1 MSDPQPIGQLLDS
14 LGVTSTIA
22 PDDLPVSALVLL
34 GAACQRLT
42 ETEAALVEV
51 TGERDRARDLAVRLW
66 DEGSGT
72 GDAVP
77 GLGIV
82 QIRPSGQNAGAGVSP
97 PEIAREA
104 RKRCCA
110 GDGLPEAG
118 GVCETHAQETPCG

>member
-1 MSDPQPIGQLLDS
+1 MTTVDH
-14 LGVTSTIA
+14 VTCCCTETRETIQRLEA
-22 PDDLPVSALVLL
+22 AY

-66 DEGSGT
+66 DDEPGT

-82 QIRPSGQNAGAGVSP
+82 QIRPFGQNAGADTSP
-97 PEIAREA
+97 SEIAREA
-104 RKRCCA
+104 RTRCCA

-118 GVCETHAQETPCG
+118 GVCETHAQETSCG